1 MIEKVNAVTG
11 KYENEVIQY
20 TGRAGEN
27 FTGCTRGTAAPYRG
41 LHLRLQQQE
50 RIL

>member
-1 MIEKVNAVTG
+1 MQFTG

-27 FTGCTRGTAAPYRG
+27 FTGCTRGTSA
-41 LHLRLQQQE
+41 HLIE
-50 RIL
+50 V